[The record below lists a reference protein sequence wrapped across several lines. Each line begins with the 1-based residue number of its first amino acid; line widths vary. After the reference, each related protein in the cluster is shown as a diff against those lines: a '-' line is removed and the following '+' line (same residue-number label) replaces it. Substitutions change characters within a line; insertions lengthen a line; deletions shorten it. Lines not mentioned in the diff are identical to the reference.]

1 MTSRPSYCQL
11 EALVDFLEQN
21 PSVAKGLLRTLQAK
35 LETKEKWAS
44 LATRLNALGGAIKD
58 GQGWAKYWAEKK
70 WALKKQCAQ
79 TSASMRR
86 TGGGAADSLPA
97 LSALDKRLVAVMGG
111 LDFAAGDQNLRV
123 NPFPELVS
131 AAQDTR
137 SFSPAVESSVIS
149 EDSDMQHSM
158 QSVTED
164 PGPSRIPRT
173 TVTMS
178 ASSTPLPSNIPRPRR
193 RVVRTINSDM
203 ERFSNIE
210 ARRVEAEMTAA
221 QAVAKIAEAL
231 LSVGDALKEI
241 ARKMPEP

>member
-11 EALVDFLEQN
+11 EGLVDFLEQN
-21 PSVAKGLLRTLQAK
+21 PSIAKGLLRTFQAK

-70 WALKKQCAQ
+70 WALKKQW
-79 TSASMRR
+79 R
-86 TGGGAADSLPA
+86 TGGGAADSLPV
-97 LSALDKRLVAVMGG
+97 LSALDRRLVAVMGG
-111 LDFAAGDQNLRV
+111 LDFAASDQNLRV

-131 AAQDTR
+131 AAQDSR
-137 SFSPAVESSVIS
+137 SCRPALESSVIS
-149 EDSDMQHSM
+149 GDSDMQHSM
-158 QSVTED
+158 QSITED

-173 TVTMS
+173 RVTMP

-193 RVVRTINSDM
+193 RVVRTMDSDM

-221 QAVAKIAEAL
+221 QALAKIAEAL